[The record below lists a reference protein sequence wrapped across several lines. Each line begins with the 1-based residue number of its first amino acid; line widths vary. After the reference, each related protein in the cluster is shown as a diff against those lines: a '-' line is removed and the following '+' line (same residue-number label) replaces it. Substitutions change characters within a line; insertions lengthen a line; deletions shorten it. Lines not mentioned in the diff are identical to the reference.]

1 MKNYILT
8 RILKSIFSIFVVLSI
23 VIVMLYTMIP
33 TSSIFLNDDGYRKLT
48 GNAKIVYRYNKLEDL
63 GYGEFKN
70 LNDMC
75 DSATDKE
82 ACLVFDSNENKEVLK
97 HYEDLGYTIDLLNR
111 EGDIPKQNYAYRDYN
126 IVELLLNFYSSFIV
140 IDHPNKIQDE
150 NNPSLERNYSFDRT
164 PNGGLAITCSG
175 CVSKYQLYTDTKF
188 PFLHQNIIELNFG
201 KSYPTNQGVDTL
213 EVISKGQGTFDKVEQ
228 TFPTGEV
235 IDSPIDQ
242 LTCKY
247 KPEPDHLDAKRFDDN
262 YANCLMYYE
271 SPSMISTS
279 YIFGVISV
287 VLGYIIAIPFA
298 VIMARKRGKL
308 FDKIGT
314 VYINLLIALP
324 SLAFILIMKY
334 LGSFATLPDKFPQY
348 GFNDVRSYILPI
360 LILAL
365 LNTPGIMMW
374 LRRYMIDQSNADYI
388 KFAKAKGL
396 SDKEIYQNHILRN
409 AIIPIVNGIPGSIIL
424 AISGAVITET
434 VFAIPGMGKMLP
446 DSIKATNNNMVI
458 TLVFIFTTLAIL
470 SVLLGDILMTKV
482 DPRIKLT
489 KKENE

>member
-1 MKNYILT
+1 MKKYILT
-8 RILKSIFSIFVVLSI
+8 RLVKSAFSIFVVLSI

-33 TSSIFLNDDGYRKLT
+33 TANIFLNDDGYRKLT
-48 GNAKIVYRYNKLEDL
+48 GNAKIVYRYNKLEEL
-63 GYGEFKN
+63 GYGDYKN

-75 DSATDKE
+75 ESSSDKE
-82 ACLVFDSNENKEVLK
+82 SCLVFDSEENKKILSEYK
-97 HYEDLGYTIDLLNR
+97 DSGYTIELLNR
-111 EGDIPKQNYAYRDYN
+111 EGDMPKQNYAYRDYN
-126 IVELLLNFYSSFIV
+126 IGELLVHFYSDFIV
-140 IDHPNKIQDE
+140 IDHQNKIQDE
-150 NNPSLERNYSFDRT
+150 NNPTLARSYGFDRT
-164 PNGGLAITCSG
+164 PNGGLAVTCSG

-213 EVISKGQGTFDKVEQ
+213 EVISKGQGTFVKKEQ
-228 TFPTGEV
+228 TFPTGTVVE
-235 IDSPIDQ
+235 SPINQ

-247 KPEPDHLDAKRFDDN
+247 KTTLDHLDKKRFDDN
-262 YANCLMYYE
+262 YASCLMYYE

-279 YIFGVISV
+279 YIFGAISV
-287 VLGYIIAIPFA
+287 VLGYIIAIPLA
-298 VIMARKRGKL
+298 VMMARKKGKL

-324 SLAFILIMKY
+324 SLAFIFIMKY
-334 LGSFATLPDKFPQY
+334 IGTFATLPDKFPQY
-348 GFNDVRSYILPI
+348 GFNDIRSYILPI

-396 SDKEIYQNHILRN
+396 SDKEIYQNHILKN
-409 AIIPIVNGIPGSIIL
+409 AIIPIVNGIPASIIL

-458 TLVFIFTTLAIL
+458 TLVFIFTTLAVL